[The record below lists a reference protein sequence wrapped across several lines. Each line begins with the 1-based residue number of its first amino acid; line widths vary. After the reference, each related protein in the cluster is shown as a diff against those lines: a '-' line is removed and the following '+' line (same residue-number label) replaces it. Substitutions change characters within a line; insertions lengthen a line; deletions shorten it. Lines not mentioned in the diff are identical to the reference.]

1 MIESIIKTIGE
12 VLEIQANEETSQN
25 NCEGWNSLQH
35 LNIIVALE
43 DVFDI
48 SFEPEDIAKMKSVIE
63 IEKTIKLYKQL
74 KND

>member
-1 MIESIIKTIGE
+1 MINSIIKVISE
-12 VLEIQANEETSQN
+12 VLRIMANEETSQD
-25 NCEGWNSLQH
+25 NCEDWSSLQH

-48 SFEPEDIAKMKSVIE
+48 SFEPEEIAKMKSVKE
-63 IEKTIKLYKQL
+63 IAKVINNR